1 MSENTADT
9 TPTTG
14 ADDPLATL
22 RAERDHYLEGFEALR
37 RGTQA
42 LLDAVKARNWL
53 KATAVA
59 AEMTETEAA
68 RRRLVLDRDGT
79 IRATGW
85 AVDLLS
91 QSLYEWLDTLGAEN
105 NCQWRFSDK
114 TDPQGRELTVT
125 AQWSHGKTP
134 MEMRA
139 EALAEVARLREA
151 LAEAE
156 TRHREHGAYIQLGG
170 FRVGLDTAAA
180 WLDQRAAV
188 LDERRTHLEPNP
200 DGYPGDIHYNLVE
213 DFREGAAQARLDA
226 KTIRDLSPPASFPDA
241 ALLADARLRAQHE
254 EQVEDLRAQRDASH
268 RREEALR
275 RAAEGS
281 TVPPAGW
288 ELAAMEQDGGAFIVT
303 TGLEPRH
310 HNLRRTMELAHYHR
324 THAECGFRWLAVD
337 RKGRAIE
344 RPEVRRGAVMLL
356 ERDGRFAAIRAVKH
370 GGAVE
375 LPGGKLRE
383 GEPPAEAAMREVRE
397 EVGLDVHFLMG
408 LGDFLHKHEGTWWCS
423 HAFFATAPEGDL
435 VGSAEGEACWAT
447 HEEILAGTY
456 GEVVGRILATYDRV
470 RASMN
475 KAQDALTE
483 PSRD

>member
-1 MSENTADT
+1 MDDT
-9 TPTTG
+9 TDTAPVEG
-14 ADDPLATL
+14 ADDPLDPL
-22 RAERDHYLEGFEALR
+22 RAERDAYLEGFEALR

-42 LLDAVKARNWL
+42 LLDAVKARDWL

-68 RRRLVLDRDGT
+68 RRRLTLDRDGT

-85 AVDLLS
+85 AADLLS

-105 NCQWRFSDK
+105 NCQWRVKDAG
-114 TDPQGRELTVT
+114 GRELTVT

-134 MEMRA
+134 MEMRV

-156 TRHREHGAYIQLGG
+156 VRHREHGAYIQLGG
-170 FRVGLDTAAA
+170 FRVGLDMAAA
-180 WLDQRAAV
+180 WLDQRASA
-188 LDERRTHLEPNP
+188 LDERRTHLELNP
-200 DGYPGDIHYNLVE
+200 DGFPGDIHYHLVE
-213 DFREGAAQARLDA
+213 DFRESAAQARLDA

-254 EQVEDLRAQRDASH
+254 AQVEDLRAQRDASH

-288 ELAAMEQDGGAFIVT
+288 EIALMEQDGGAFLVT

-356 ERDGRFAAIRAVKH
+356 ERDGRFAAIRSAKH

-383 GEPPAEAAMREVRE
+383 GEPPAEAAMREARE
-397 EVGLDVHFLMG
+397 EVGLEIHFLMG
-408 LGDFLHKHEGTWWCS
+408 LGDFLHKHEDEWWCA

-435 VGSAEGEACWAT
+435 LGSAEGEAVWAT
-447 HEEILAGTY
+447 RDELLAGTY

-470 RASMN
+470 MAVAK
-475 KAQDALTE
+475 KAQNALTE
-483 PSRD
+483 PSGD